1 MAFVNSD
8 MMNRIEN
15 NLCISMEESLLTQPF
30 FMIPNEQMEKMY
42 DSIIF
47 RYFEVYHSINFIP
60 DETKVTLALRP
71 RGKNEYRN
79 EA

>member
-1 MAFVNSD
+1 MAFVD
-8 MMNRIEN
+8 KEMLDRIEN

-30 FMIPNEQMEKMY
+30 FVIPNEKMEKMY

-47 RYFEVYHSINFIP
+47 KYFEVYHSINFIP

-71 RGKNEYRN
+71 RGKDERK
-79 EA
+79 AC